1 MLILCDSQIINRSML
16 QFQKLPVPPVECPVC
31 KIQLSSQQVY
41 VTHVEGKAHKKKLI
55 IQEKEKRARED
66 NAPTRP
72 IVTKMPDTIPVI
84 ARHVISTNTSITS
97 NVIANTFVPVESDII
112 MEHTALRSTESNLNP
127 PLAKKKKK
135 NKVIRSNCCIH
146 LKLSW

>member
-1 MLILCDSQIINRSML
+1 M
-16 QFQKLPVPPVECPVC
+16 C

-66 NAPTRP
+66 NVPTRQ

-84 ARHVISTNTSITS
+84 TRHVLSPDAISTSS
-97 NVIANTFVPVESDII
+97 
-112 MEHTALRSTESNLNP
+112 
-127 PLAKKKKK
+127 
-135 NKVIRSNCCIH
+135 VIRVFQF
-146 LKLSW
+146 

>member
-1 MLILCDSQIINRSML
+1 M
-16 QFQKLPVPPVECPVC
+16 C

-84 ARHVISTNTSITS
+84 ARHVISTDTSITS
-97 NVIANTFVPVESDII
+97 NVIANTLVPVESDGII
-112 MEHTALRSTESNLNP
+112 EHTAPCNTESNLNP
-127 PLAKKKKK
+127 PPAKKKKK
-135 NKVIRSNCCIH
+135 NKVIRSNCYIH
-146 LKLSW
+146 LKRSW

>member
-1 MLILCDSQIINRSML
+1 M
-16 QFQKLPVPPVECPVC
+16 C

-66 NAPTRP
+66 NVPTRP
-72 IVTKMPDTIPVI
+72 IVTKMPETIPVI
-84 ARHVISTNTSITS
+84 ARHVLSTDTSITS
-97 NVIANTFVPVESDII
+97 NVIANTLVPVESDITI
-112 MEHTALRSTESNLNP
+112 EHTSTRNTETNLNLP
-127 PLAKKKKK
+127 PAKKKKK

-146 LKLSW
+146 LKRKKRTRKYSIADINVILYL

>member
-1 MLILCDSQIINRSML
+1 M
-16 QFQKLPVPPVECPVC
+16 PVPPVECPVC

-41 VTHVEGKAHKKKLI
+41 ATHVEGKAHKKKLI

-66 NAPTRP
+66 NVPARP

-84 ARHVISTNTSITS
+84 ARHVISTDTSITS

-112 MEHTALRSTESNLNP
+112 MEHTAPRSTESNLNP

-146 LKLSW
+146 LKRSRR

>member
-1 MLILCDSQIINRSML
+1 MLK
-16 QFQKLPVPPVECPVC
+16 FQKVPVPPVECPVC

-66 NAPTRP
+66 NVPTRP

-84 ARHVISTNTSITS
+84 ARHVISTGTSVTS
-97 NVIANTFVPVESDII
+97 NVIANTLVPVKSDII
-112 MEHTALRSTESNLNP
+112 IEHDASCNTESNLDP
-127 PLAKKKKK
+127 PPAKKKKK
-135 NKVIRSNCCIH
+135 NKVIRSY
-146 LKLSW
+146 

>member
-1 MLILCDSQIINRSML
+1 ML

-66 NAPTRP
+66 NVPARP
-72 IVTKMPDTIPVI
+72 IATKMPDTIPVI
-84 ARHVISTNTSITS
+84 ARHGISTDSSITS